1 MVDPATP
8 QHLKCNLHQNDE
20 IATLTWDCEDNITSG
35 VLLHLQP
42 PSQNE
47 LQQYCSKF
55 PQYADQQ
62 QQQNYENVYYY
73 SANFHDVHPMFY
85 SHKYVSLDLPF
96 IPAFAV
102 SDR

>member
-42 PSQNE
+42 PPPIP
-47 LQQYCSKF
+47 QQQRPPPI
-55 PQYADQQ
+55 PQQQMPPPIPPQQAPPIPQQ
-62 QQQNYENVYYY
+62 QQPPSQ
-73 SANFHDVHPMFY
+73 
-85 SHKYVSLDLPF
+85 
-96 IPAFAV
+96 
-102 SDR
+102 